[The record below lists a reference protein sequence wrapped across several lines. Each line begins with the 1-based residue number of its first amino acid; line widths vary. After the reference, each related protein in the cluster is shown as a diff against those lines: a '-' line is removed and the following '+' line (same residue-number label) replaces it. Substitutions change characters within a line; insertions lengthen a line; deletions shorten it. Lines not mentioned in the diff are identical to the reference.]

1 MPAPL
6 RVPAIAL
13 IAISL
18 SAWTNGAASGGSSPT
33 GAVSAIATAIEAV
46 AAGGRISREEAE
58 RLLGGG
64 STLTAVAADDDVLP
78 DDEGGSEE

>member
-1 MPAPL
+1 MAHYRNTLVHIRPE
-6 RVPAIAL
+6 AIPEYWLERQKAL
-13 IAISL
+13 QE
-18 SAWTNGAASGGSSPT
+18 AAALGEVEG
-33 GAVSAIATAIEAV
+33 IEAV